1 MTISEVAR
9 DLAVDVDT
17 CILLIQMTEEQCMKI
32 QGIFVENQTK
42 YLALTERFTS
52 GLNELVQR
60 HMKVDGDMIDKY
72 ILDYINCSRFIKS
85 K

>member
-1 MTISEVAR
+1 
-9 DLAVDVDT
+9 
-17 CILLIQMTEEQCMKI
+17 MTEEQCMKI
-32 QGIFVENQTK
+32 RGIFVENQTK

-52 GLNELVQR
+52 GLNDLVQR
-60 HMKVDGDMIDKY
+60 HKKVDGDMIDKY